1 MTILIH
7 PTYFPTIATFVAITK
22 ADHVILE
29 TQDNYQK
36 QTYRNRSYIYAAN
49 GKLQLSVPVIFSQK
63 NRQKY
68 SEVQIA
74 NDYKWQ
80 DNHWKSLES
89 AYRTSPFYEY
99 YIDELQPLFTESF
112 NSILDFNMKC
122 LEVICECLQLE
133 INITKTEVFE
143 REPENIKDYRGLV
156 NAKKE
161 NIIALE
167 PYNQVFYTKHGYI
180 NNLSILDLL
189 FNEGPNTIS
198 YLESQNIL

>member
-22 ADHVILE
+22 ADHVVLE

-49 GKLQLSVPVIFSQK
+49 GKLQLSVPVVFSQK

-99 YIDELQPLFTESF
+99 YIDELQPLFTETF

-122 LEVICECLQLE
+122 LEVICECLQLK
-133 INITKTEVFE
+133 INIKKTEVFE

>member
-49 GKLQLSVPVIFSQK
+49 GKLQLSVPVVFSQK

-99 YIDELQPLFTESF
+99 YIDELQPLFTETF
-112 NSILDFNMKC
+112 NSILEFNMKC

>member
-22 ADHVILE
+22 ADHVVLE

-49 GKLQLSVPVIFSQK
+49 GKLQLSVPVVFSQK

-99 YIDELQPLFTESF
+99 YIDELQPLFTETF

-133 INITKTEVFE
+133 VSITKTEIFE

-161 NIIALE
+161 NIISLE